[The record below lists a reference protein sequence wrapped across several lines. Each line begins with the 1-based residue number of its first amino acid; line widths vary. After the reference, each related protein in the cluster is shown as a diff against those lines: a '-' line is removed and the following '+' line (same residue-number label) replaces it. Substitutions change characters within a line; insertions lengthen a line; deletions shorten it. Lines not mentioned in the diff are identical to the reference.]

1 MVGRPCAGVKP
12 GVRDSQCRVTEQV
25 AYTASMPAPQTDP
38 YPALSARYSAFFAL
52 PAQAAAPQSEVFDWT
67 DGRLRLDRHGPAEAG
82 LTVLLVHGA
91 GGYGRMFAPL
101 AAELAAA
108 GYEVLAPDLPGYGLS
123 PAPWQQVDYGVW
135 KQALLALID
144 AEHQRRPRPFVL
156 FGASIG
162 GYLAYLVAAESPWV
176 RGLAATTL
184 ADPRD
189 PAVQAALV
197 RQRWMRALLPGLRP
211 LSRLTRGLR
220 VPVRW
225 FTHMQRMSRNPALT
239 ALVCADPLGG
249 GNRVPVGL
257 LASLFDTSPA
267 VEPEQFQRCPVL
279 MAHPACDDW
288 TPVAISDRF
297 YQRLAAP
304 KQRVLLEECGHFPV
318 EQPGL
323 DQLRD
328 ALLPFLARTDG
339 IAPLQTTDFN
349 DLARK

>member
-1 MVGRPCAGVKP
+1 MVGSRRVGVKP
-12 GVRDSQCRVTEQV
+12 GVRNVQCCVAEQV
-25 AYTASMPAPQTDP
+25 AYTASMPLPQTDP
-38 YPALSARYSAFFAL
+38 YPALSARYGDFFAL
-52 PAQAAAPQSEVFDWT
+52 PAQAAAPRSEVFGWGG
-67 DGRLRLDRHGPAEAG
+67 GRLRMDRHGLADAG

-108 GYEVLAPDLPGYGLS
+108 GHEVLAPDLPGYGLS
-123 PAPWQQVDYGVW
+123 PAPWQQVDYGIW
-135 KQALLALID
+135 KQALLALIRD
-144 AEHQRRPRPFVL
+144 EHRRRPRQFVL
-156 FGASIG
+156 LGASIG

-176 RGLAATTL
+176 RGLAITTL

-197 RQRWMRALLPGLRP
+197 RRPWMRALLPGLRP

-225 FTHMQRMSRNPALT
+225 FTHMQRMSRNPELT

-249 GNRVPVGL
+249 GNRVPMGL
-257 LASLFDTSPA
+257 LASLFDTAPA
-267 VEPEQFQRCPVL
+267 VEPERFTRCPVL

-304 KQRVLLEECGHFPV
+304 RQRVLLDECGHFPI

-328 ALLPFLARTDG
+328 ALLPFVAR
-339 IAPLQTTDFN
+339 IA
-349 DLARK
+349 DLGPAASD

>member
-12 GVRDSQCRVTEQV
+12 GVRDSQCCVTEQV
-25 AYTASMPAPQTDP
+25 AYTASMPLPQTDP
-38 YPALSARYSAFFAL
+38 YPALSARYSDFFAP
-52 PAQAAAPQSEVFDWT
+52 PAQAAATRSEVFGW
-67 DGRLRLDRHGPAEAG
+67 GGGLRMDRHGPADAG

-108 GYEVLAPDLPGYGLS
+108 GHEVLAPDLPGYGLS
-123 PAPWQQVDYGVW
+123 PAPWQQVDYGIW
-135 KQALLALID
+135 KQALLALIH

-156 FGASIG
+156 LGASIG

-176 RGLAATTL
+176 RGLAVTTL

-189 PAVQAALV
+189 PVVQTALV
-197 RQRWMRALLPGLRP
+197 RQPWMRALLPGLRP
-211 LSRLTRGLR
+211 LSRLTRSLR

-225 FTHMQRMSRNPALT
+225 FTHMQRMSRNPELT

-257 LASLFDTSPA
+257 LASLFDTAPA
-267 VEPEQFQRCPVL
+267 VEPEQFTRCPVL
-279 MAHPACDDW
+279 MVHPACDDW

-304 KQRVLLEECGHFPV
+304 KQRVLLDECGHFPI

-328 ALLPFLARTDG
+328 ALLPFVAR
-339 IAPLQTTDFN
+339 IAGLDAT
-349 DLARK
+349 ASC